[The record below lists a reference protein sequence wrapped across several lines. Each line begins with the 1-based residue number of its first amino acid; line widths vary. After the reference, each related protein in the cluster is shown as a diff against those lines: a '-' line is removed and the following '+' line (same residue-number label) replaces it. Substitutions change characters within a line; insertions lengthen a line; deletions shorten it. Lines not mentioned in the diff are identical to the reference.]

1 MRILNF
7 IKTFFRNILL
17 HSGFSLLTLFG
28 LSIGIAMSLLV
39 LIYVYYESNYDRHW
53 PHTEQIFRLYSYGE
67 ISGEAIKSAVTPQPL
82 AGVVAQ
88 AEDVEAVVRL
98 VPGAR
103 KLVAGSFNR
112 SLESGFF
119 YADPGFFEIF
129 DLTFLEGD
137 PHSALRDSAA
147 VVLTRSTA
155 LRLFGEEK
163 VKGALLTVEDSS
175 VFMVSAVVD
184 DVPANSHFSFDFL
197 ASWPEVEARL
207 RKHPEDE
214 RAGMIDNWLHLNSY
228 TYIKVNAHADVAK
241 LGRALAERTSHEVEE
256 QVAASFS
263 GRGEEEGRIAID
275 FGLQP
280 VSAVHLH
287 SQLDNEPKDRASALY
302 LYIFTA
308 IAIFILLVTAVNFMN
323 LTTAKAARRYKEV
336 AVRKYFG
343 AGRRMLILQFL
354 TEAVA
359 FSFLALFLALVLVE
373 WLLPV
378 FNAMFQIR
386 MSVSGFIREP
396 DTIWILVLTMSLG
409 VLSGS
414 YPALFFS
421 GLKPWSALTGSMRV
435 SRLGLVLR
443 GLLISFQTA
452 LALVLLVLTLGMAW
466 QLHYL
471 QRTFHGFQ
479 EDHALV
485 VEWGGTDAQGLLDL
499 KEGLLQR
506 SEVAK
511 VGLAEFVPGDDP
523 TVVSFRWE
531 GDSTRVL
538 LLALNYVDEGFFEAL
553 GAELVAGRW
562 SRLSRDSSET
572 AEVVVSASA
581 LRLLGQSGA
590 QQQFLEMIGGRS
602 SARDYRF
609 KIVGVVADISF
620 AGIKEEPRPMVFV
633 LDREAARSEH
643 LVIRLNNSPEGD
655 AVVQEVWRELAPGRT
670 MHYSSLAALKEG
682 FYAEEQRFAHIAVM
696 FALLALV
703 LMVFGLIGMSAFL
716 LQYHQKQ
723 LFIRKVLSAGFKD
736 LLAYSLRDYWL
747 FLAGGMAL
755 GLPAAAFVLQF
766 WLAGFS
772 RIFVLPFY
780 AYILPVLL
788 MLMLAFVVAWITGGR
803 EIRKVVDS

>member
-112 SLESGFF
+112 SLESDFF
-119 YADPGFFEIF
+119 YADPDFFEIF

-175 VFMVSAVVD
+175 VFRVSAVVE

-228 TYIKVNAHADVAK
+228 TYLKAKTNVNVSQ
-241 LGRALAERTSHEVEE
+241 LGREVAALTVQEVE
-256 QVAASFS
+256 QQIAASFS
-263 GRGEEEGRIAID
+263 GRGEGEGRIAIN
-275 FGLQP
+275 FGLQS
-280 VSAVHLH
+280 VSAIHLH
-287 SQLDNEPKDRASALY
+287 SQLDNEPRERASSLY

-343 AGRRMLILQFL
+343 AGRRMLIMQFL

-386 MSVSGFIREP
+386 MSVADFIREP

-421 GLKPWSALTGSMRV
+421 GLKPWSALNGNMRV

-466 QLHYL
+466 QLHFL
-471 QRTFHGFQ
+471 QRSSHGFQ
-479 EDHALV
+479 EEDALV
-485 VEWGGTDAQGLLDL
+485 VEWGGTDTEGLLEL

-506 SEVAK
+506 SEVDK
-511 VGLAEFVPGDDP
+511 VGLAQFVPGDDP

-553 GAELVAGRW
+553 GAELTAGRW
-562 SRLSRDSSET
+562 WNAGPDSSGA
-572 AEVVVSASA
+572 AEAVISASA
-581 LRLLGQSGA
+581 LRLLEQSGA

-602 SARDYRF
+602 TARDYRF
-609 KIVGVVADISF
+609 KVVGVVADIAFS
-620 AGIKEEPRPMVFV
+620 GIKGEARPMVFV
-633 LDREAARSEH
+633 PDREAARSEH
-643 LVIRLNNSPEGD
+643 LIIRLNTAPG
-655 AVVQEVWRELAPGRT
+655 AVNAVQEVWREQAPGRT

>member
-1 MRILNF
+1 
-7 IKTFFRNILL
+7 
-17 HSGFSLLTLFG
+17 
-28 LSIGIAMSLLV
+28 
-39 LIYVYYESNYDRHW
+39 
-53 PHTEQIFRLYSYGE
+53 
-67 ISGEAIKSAVTPQPL
+67 
-82 AGVVAQ
+82 
-88 AEDVEAVVRL
+88 
-98 VPGAR
+98 
-103 KLVAGSFNR
+103 
-112 SLESGFF
+112 
-119 YADPGFFEIF
+119 
-129 DLTFLEGD
+129 
-137 PHSALRDSAA
+137 
-147 VVLTRSTA
+147 
-155 LRLFGEEK
+155 
-163 VKGALLTVEDSS
+163 
-175 VFMVSAVVD
+175 
-184 DVPANSHFSFDFL
+184 
-197 ASWPEVEARL
+197 
-207 RKHPEDE
+207 
-214 RAGMIDNWLHLNSY
+214 MIDNWLHLNSY
-228 TYIKVNAHADVAK
+228 TYLKAKTNVNVSQ
-241 LGRALAERTSHEVEE
+241 LGREVAALTVQEVE
-256 QVAASFS
+256 QQIAASFS
-263 GRGEEEGRIAID
+263 GRGEGEGRIAIN
-275 FGLQP
+275 FGLQS
-280 VSAVHLH
+280 VSAIHLH
-287 SQLDNEPKDRASALY
+287 SQLDNEPRERASSLY

-308 IAIFILLVTAVNFMN
+308 IAIFILLVIAVNFMN

-343 AGRRMLILQFL
+343 AGRRMLIMQFL

-386 MSVSGFIREP
+386 MSVADFIREP

-421 GLKPWSALTGSMRV
+421 GLKPWSALNGNMRV

-466 QLHYL
+466 QLHFL
-471 QRTFHGFQ
+471 QRSSHGFQ
-479 EDHALV
+479 EEDALV

-531 GDSTRVL
+531 GDSARVL

-553 GAELVAGRW
+553 GAELVSGRW
-562 SRLSRDSSET
+562 SRLSRDSSEA

-581 LRLLGQSGA
+581 LRMLGQSGD

-602 SARDYRF
+602 SAQDYRF

-655 AVVQEVWRELAPGRT
+655 AVVQEVWRDLAPGRT
-670 MHYSSLAALKEG
+670 MHYSSLEEVKAD
-682 FYAEEQRFAHIAVM
+682 FYSEEQRFARIAIM

-703 LMVFGLIGMSAFL
+703 LLLFGLIGMSAFL

-723 LFIRKVLSAGFKD
+723 LFIRKVLSAGFAD
-736 LLAYSLRDYWL
+736 LLAYSLRDYWW
-747 FLAGGMAL
+747 FLGGGMAV

-766 WLAGFS
+766 WLADFS
-772 RIFVLPFY
+772 RIFTLPYY
-780 AYILPVLL
+780 AYVFPIFL
-788 MLMLAFVVAWITGGR
+788 MLVLAFVVAWITGGR